1 MDQRRRHRHLIT
13 VQPEDIDDLG
23 HVNNAVY
30 LRYIEDVARA
40 HALRVGMPLERM
52 RALGAV
58 PVVRRHVVTYHRAAT
73 LGEELWV
80 STEILEARGIRA
92 KRHNQVRRASDE
104 VLLVEADTDWVWV
117 DLKGRPCPCP
127 RPLLEA
133 FGFGDG

>member
-1 MDQRRRHRHLIT
+1 MDERRCHGHLIA

-52 RALGAV
+52 RELGAV
-58 PVVRRHVVTYHRAAT
+58 PVVRRHVITYHRAAM
-73 LGEELWV
+73 LGEQLWV
-80 STEILEARGIRA
+80 LTEILEAGGIRA
-92 KRHNQVRRASDE
+92 KRHNEVRRATDE

-117 DLKGRPCPCP
+117 DPVRERPRNCPAL
-127 RPLLEA
+127 LLEA
-133 FGFGDG
+133 FGF